1 MSSTFNLIIVWR
13 IQTSELGVND
23 NSSANRCARLSRNVI
38 DLFFC
43 ELIRLRILRTSVDV
57 STLQTFSSGNQASIL
72 F

>member
-1 MSSTFNLIIVWR
+1 MLSTFNLIIWL
-13 IQTSELGVND
+13 IQTLGLGVND

-43 ELIRLRILRTSVDV
+43 ELIRLKILRTSVDV
-57 STLQTFSSGNQASIL
+57 STLQTFSSGNQTSIL